1 MTSHE
6 KNQNRWRE
14 FCYDL
19 IEAAKEDV
27 LEDPYQDLIEQG
39 LRVLNW
45 SKPKGEICP
54 KERIKIGSNQKLEP
68 DITLKINDR
77 PVFVIEV
84 KRPRNKLNENQIL
97 QLVSYMRQRRVQ
109 FGLYIGD
116 RIALFYDDS
125 KNEPTEV
132 WNLNIDSDA
141 DEGWRF
147 VDFFSRGSFNEERL
161 DDFCKDRMN
170 EIHTSMGLRDIVGK
184 LAIDD
189 GNGILKE
196 MVEHYLVG
204 TKRYDCGLVNKLR
217 NRYKFIAQ
225 PIVQDNDDEN
235 DDTDIKNEVGQQS
248 HYVLVKQP
256 RSKNGSN
263 GRDNTKYSIDGG
275 ANYFGKNKIVREIII
290 RYLELHPKITYRQLE
305 RNFYRCE
312 YYDGMRISH
321 DSIPEGKHR
330 YETRHSDNDVTYP
343 IAIAPE
349 GRPVIVNFCGTIV
362 SDYPI
367 PVDDEKRIMAI
378 YYEGDHPYDHYK
390 TRHYPI
396 ISFQKKV
403 AHG

>member
-19 IEAAKEDV
+19 IEAAKADV

-45 SKPKGEICP
+45 SKPKGEISP
-54 KERIKIGSNQKLEP
+54 KERIKIGSHNKLEP

-77 PVFVIEV
+77 SVLVIEV
-84 KRPRNKLNENQIL
+84 KRPRNKLNEDQIL
-97 QLVSYMRQRRVQ
+97 QLVSYMRQRRVP

-125 KNEPTEV
+125 TNEPTEV
-132 WNLNIDSDA
+132 WSLNIDSEA

-147 VDFFSRGSFNEERL
+147 VDFFARGSFNEERL
-161 DDFCKDRMN
+161 DIFCKERMN
-170 EIHTSMGLRDIVGK
+170 EIHTSMGLRDITGK
-184 LAIDD
+184 LVED
-189 GNGILKE
+189 GGDAILKE

-204 TKRYDCGLVNKLR
+204 TKRYDSGLVTKLL

-225 PIVQDNDDEN
+225 PIEQKEDEDNNADIEN
-235 DDTDIKNEVGQQS
+235 EIGQQS

-275 ANYFGKNKIVREIII
+275 TNYFGKNRIVREIII
-290 RYLELHPKITYRQLE
+290 RYLELHPKLTYRQLE
-305 RNFYRCE
+305 QIFPDEMQGSYGVVRSLDE
-312 YYDGMRISH
+312 LHEMEH
-321 DSIPEGKHR
+321 DRKDL
-330 YETRHSDNDVTYP
+330 ETRYLMKEEELLKTADGVRFAVCNQWGAYNIPNIFRVM
-343 IAIAPE
+343 E
-349 GRPVIVNFCGTIV
+349 KWGWNVIK
-362 SDYPI
+362 DK
-367 PVDDEKRIMAI
+367 E
-378 YYEGDHPYDHYK
+378 
-390 TRHYPI
+390 
-396 ISFQKKV
+396 
-403 AHG
+403 

>member
-19 IEAAKEDV
+19 TEAAKADV
-27 LEDPYQDLIEQG
+27 LEDSYQDLIEQG

-54 KERIKIGSNQKLEP
+54 KERIKIGSHNKLEP
-68 DITLKINDR
+68 DITLKINER
-77 PVFVIEV
+77 SVFVIEV

-97 QLVSYMRQRRVQ
+97 QLVSYMRQRRVL

-125 KNEPTEV
+125 TNEPTEV
-132 WNLNIDSDA
+132 WSLNIDSEA

-147 VDFFSRGSFNEERL
+147 VDFFARGSFNEERL
-161 DDFCKDRMN
+161 EIFCKERMN
-170 EIHTSMGLRDIVGK
+170 EIHTSMGLRDITGK
-184 LAIDD
+184 LAED
-189 GNGILKE
+189 GGDAILKE

-204 TKRYDCGLVNKLR
+204 TKRYDSGPVTKLL

-225 PIVQDNDDEN
+225 PLEQKEDEDNVGIEDE
-235 DDTDIKNEVGQQS
+235 ICQQS

-275 ANYFGKNKIVREIII
+275 TNYFGKNRIVREIII
-290 RYLELHPKITYRQLE
+290 RYLELHPKLTYRQLE
-305 RNFYRCE
+305 QIFPDEMQGSYGVVRSLDELRE
-312 YYDGMRISH
+312 MEH
-321 DSIPEGKHR
+321 DRKDL
-330 YETRHSDNDVTYP
+330 ETRYLMKEEEILNTADGIRFAVCNQWGSYNIPNIFRVM
-343 IAIAPE
+343 E
-349 GRPVIVNFCGTIV
+349 KWGWNVIK
-362 SDYPI
+362 DK
-367 PVDDEKRIMAI
+367 E
-378 YYEGDHPYDHYK
+378 
-390 TRHYPI
+390 
-396 ISFQKKV
+396 
-403 AHG
+403 

>member
-19 IEAAKEDV
+19 IEAAKADV

-54 KERIKIGSNQKLEP
+54 KERIKIGSHNKLEP

-77 PVFVIEV
+77 SVFVIEV
-84 KRPRNKLNENQIL
+84 KRPRNKLNEDQIL
-97 QLVSYMRQRRVQ
+97 QLVSYMRQRRVP

-125 KNEPTEV
+125 TNEPTEV
-132 WNLNIDSDA
+132 WGLNIDSEA

-147 VDFFSRGSFNEERL
+147 IDFFARGSFNEERL
-161 DDFCKDRMN
+161 DIFCKERMN
-170 EIHTSMGLRDIVGK
+170 EIHTSMGLRDITGN
-184 LAIDD
+184 LADD
-189 GNGILKE
+189 GGDAILKE

-204 TKRYDCGLVNKLR
+204 TKRYDNGLVTKLL

-225 PIVQDNDDEN
+225 PIEQKEDEDYN
-235 DDTDIKNEVGQQS
+235 ADIENEIGQQS

-275 ANYFGKNKIVREIII
+275 TNYFGKNRIVREIII
-290 RYLELHPKITYRQLE
+290 RYLELHPKLTYRQLE
-305 RNFYRCE
+305 QIFPDEMQGSYGVVRSLDE
-312 YYDGMRISH
+312 LHEMEH
-321 DSIPEGKHR
+321 DRKDL
-330 YETRHSDNDVTYP
+330 ETRYLMKEEELLKTVDGVRFAVCNQWGAYNIPNIFRVM
-343 IAIAPE
+343 E
-349 GRPVIVNFCGTIV
+349 KWGWNVIK
-362 SDYPI
+362 DK
-367 PVDDEKRIMAI
+367 E
-378 YYEGDHPYDHYK
+378 
-390 TRHYPI
+390 
-396 ISFQKKV
+396 
-403 AHG
+403 

>member
-19 IEAAKEDV
+19 IEAAKADI

-54 KERIKIGSNQKLEP
+54 KERIKIGSHNKLEP
-68 DITLKINDR
+68 DITLKINER
-77 PVFVIEV
+77 SVFVIEV
-84 KRPRNKLNENQIL
+84 KRPRNKLNEDQIL
-97 QLVSYMRQRRVQ
+97 QLVSYMRQRRVP

-125 KNEPTEV
+125 ANEPTEV
-132 WNLNIDSDA
+132 WSLNIDSEA

-147 VDFFSRGSFNEERL
+147 VDFFARGSFNEERL
-161 DDFCKDRMN
+161 EIFCKERMN
-170 EIHTSMGLRDIVGK
+170 EIHTSMGLRDITGK
-184 LAIDD
+184 LAED
-189 GNGILKE
+189 GGDAILKE

-204 TKRYDCGLVNKLR
+204 MKRYDNGFVTKLL

-225 PIVQDNDDEN
+225 PLEQKEDEN
-235 DDTDIKNEVGQQS
+235 DNADIEIEIGQQS

-275 ANYFGKNKIVREIII
+275 TNYYGKNRIVREIII
-290 RYLELHPKITYRQLE
+290 RYLELHPKLTYRQLE
-305 RNFYRCE
+305 QIFPDEMQGSYGVVRSLDE
-312 YYDGMRISH
+312 LHEMEH
-321 DSIPEGKHR
+321 DRKDL
-330 YETRHSDNDVTYP
+330 ETRYLMKEEELLKTADGVRFAVCNQWGAYNIPNIFRVM
-343 IAIAPE
+343 E
-349 GRPVIVNFCGTIV
+349 KWGWNVIK
-362 SDYPI
+362 DK
-367 PVDDEKRIMAI
+367 E
-378 YYEGDHPYDHYK
+378 
-390 TRHYPI
+390 
-396 ISFQKKV
+396 
-403 AHG
+403 